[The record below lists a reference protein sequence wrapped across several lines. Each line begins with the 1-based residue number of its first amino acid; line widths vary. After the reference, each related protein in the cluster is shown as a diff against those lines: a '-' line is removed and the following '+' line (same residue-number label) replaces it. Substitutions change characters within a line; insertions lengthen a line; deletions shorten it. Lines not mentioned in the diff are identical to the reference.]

1 MQALA
6 DENIRIIDFVTL
18 LQHNWQIPPLWL
30 DQNDWFWLCWVV
42 LHCFF
47 YLLRSHTIEYFLS
60 LHHLYLWVSNIMK
73 PRTRIKQFHW
83 ICSYTFL
90 WVATNEWTCQTFM
103 TEGHNG
109 AGSEMVIRLLAP
121 CTKYLKWQLW
131 HLQNFLNI
139 LLIFHFANL
148 ENFQLRNSR
157 IFPDV
162 IDIFSEA
169 NNRLTFK
176 QSHKAQAFPIP
187 IHVAASKESC
197 VIVCSQRKIF
207 HKWSF
212 FSNCASS
219 REVLRGL
226 VPNNGQVA

>member
-1 MQALA
+1 MNVPDVHDRRPQRGWIRDGYQAP
-6 DENIRIIDFVTL
+6 R
-18 LQHNWQIPPLWL
+18 PLH
-30 DQNDWFWLCWVV
+30 QVP
-42 LHCFF
+42 
-47 YLLRSHTIEYFLS
+47 E
-60 LHHLYLWVSNIMK
+60 
-73 PRTRIKQFHW
+73 
-83 ICSYTFL
+83 
-90 WVATNEWTCQTFM
+90 VATLTF
-103 TEGHNG
+103 
-109 AGSEMVIRLLAP
+109 A
-121 CTKYLKWQLW
+121 KYSQY
-131 HLQNFLNI
+131 FVA
-139 LLIFHFANL
+139 FHFANL

-157 IFPDV
+157 IFPV

>member
-1 MQALA
+1 MNERA
-6 DENIRIIDFVTL
+6 RRS
-18 LQHNWQIPPLWL
+18 WQKATTGLDPRWLSGSSPPAPTTWSGNF
-30 DQNDWFWLCWVV
+30 DICKI
-42 LHCFF
+42 FF
-47 YLLRSHTIEYFLS
+47 Y
-60 LHHLYLWVSNIMK
+60 
-73 PRTRIKQFHW
+73 
-83 ICSYTFL
+83 
-90 WVATNEWTCQTFM
+90 
-103 TEGHNG
+103 
-109 AGSEMVIRLLAP
+109 
-121 CTKYLKWQLW
+121 
-131 HLQNFLNI
+131 
-139 LLIFHFANL
+139 FHFANL

-212 FSNCASS
+212 FPT
-219 REVLRGL
+219 
-226 VPNNGQVA
+226 VPQVGRCWGDLCQIMARLHNNTTTKDQPISGAAMV